1 MSAVAGVWD
10 RSAGQSRE
18 TLAGVADAMANT
30 LRDRGPDGGELWC
43 DAGAGIAL
51 AHRQHALTDRWPA
64 ARQPLISSCGR
75 FVLSCDGEV
84 YNASELI
91 PELRAAGR
99 EFPGLSDMEVIV
111 EGAAAWGIETTARR
125 LNATFAAALWDRE
138 LRVLHL
144 FRDRLGM
151 RPLYWAHSG
160 NLFLFGSELKALR
173 ACASFEAELD
183 RDVVVAFLRRRC
195 VPGPYT
201 IYRGARMLELGAI
214 LSLKADGDHVI
225 RRYWSLEETARSG
238 QQNRFDGSEA
248 EAAQRLDELLRDA
261 VARRIGNAPIGTFL
275 SGGIDSSTMLALL
288 QAVGTKPAQSFS
300 VGFQER
306 EFNEADHAGA
316 VARHLGA
323 EHSAL
328 YVSPEHAGELIPR
341 LPEMYD
347 EPMADVSQIPTYF
360 LAKLARQHVPVAFT
374 GDGGDELFGGYERY
388 LQATDLLRHIRRLP
402 LPARRAAK
410 ATIRLMP
417 AIFWTRLSVALPT
430 ALRPPH
436 FGDKL
441 HMLARILTGD
451 ADDIYRLIVSYWQD
465 PETMVP
471 GGHEPPGLP
480 RDPRVKSFI
489 PDHVE
494 RMQYFDTLTIL
505 PDGALTKVDRA
516 ASAAALHIRMPFLD
530 PSLVDFSWT
539 LPPGMKL
546 RGRTNKWLLRQVL
559 YRYVPPQILERPK
572 MGFDVPIGAWLR
584 GPLRDWAEDL
594 LGEAR
599 LKAEGIFDPQAIRA
613 KWQEHLDERR
623 NWQGALWVVLMFQA
637 WKQRWLPRA

>member
-1 MSAVAGVWD
+1 
-10 RSAGQSRE
+10 
-18 TLAGVADAMANT
+18 
-30 LRDRGPDGGELWC
+30 
-43 DAGAGIAL
+43 
-51 AHRQHALTDRWPA
+51 
-64 ARQPLISSCGR
+64 
-75 FVLSCDGEV
+75 
-84 YNASELI
+84 
-91 PELRAAGR
+91 
-99 EFPGLSDMEVIV
+99 
-111 EGAAAWGIETTARR
+111 
-125 LNATFAAALWDRE
+125 
-138 LRVLHL
+138 
-144 FRDRLGM
+144 
-151 RPLYWAHSG
+151 
-160 NLFLFGSELKALR
+160 
-173 ACASFEAELD
+173 
-183 RDVVVAFLRRRC
+183 
-195 VPGPYT
+195 
-201 IYRGARMLELGAI
+201 
-214 LSLKADGDHVI
+214 
-225 RRYWSLEETARSG
+225 
-238 QQNRFDGSEA
+238 
-248 EAAQRLDELLRDA
+248 
-261 VARRIGNAPIGTFL
+261 
-275 SGGIDSSTMLALL
+275 
-288 QAVGTKPAQSFS
+288 
-300 VGFQER
+300 
-306 EFNEADHAGA
+306 
-316 VARHLGA
+316 
-323 EHSAL
+323 
-328 YVSPEHAGELIPR
+328 
-341 LPEMYD
+341 
-347 EPMADVSQIPTYF
+347 
-360 LAKLARQHVPVAFT
+360 
-374 GDGGDELFGGYERY
+374 
-388 LQATDLLRHIRRLP
+388 
-402 LPARRAAK
+402 
-410 ATIRLMP
+410 
-417 AIFWTRLSVALPT
+417 
-430 ALRPPH
+430 
-436 FGDKL
+436 
-441 HMLARILTGD
+441 MLARILTGD